1 MKKLFYTLFLPFLL
15 CSCSSLFDAGHAQ
28 VELNVNSI
36 ARELETKTE
45 FSDYII
51 QCNLFSESEEWRKN
65 EREIEFYKS
74 VTITK
79 DDIDSQKAR
88 SFKFA
93 GIPMGISLQA
103 RVFISGQVDSERT
116 IILYSG
122 ESQPVT
128 VDSPKIKLNVELTR
142 CDGEVTGAVNE
153 IPDITIVCNDL
164 VQVEEQT
171 ADIVSYL
178 ESTVSDANH
187 TLKFNAE
194 AVNTE
199 QSVSDSAVY
208 EWILNGNILVDE
220 HSRSFTLDCRT
231 NEYVNYSEEGGLN
244 TLIVVVTDGTQSKS
258 AQIQFVL
265 NYVEGQ

>member
-51 QCNLFSESEEWRKN
+51 QCSLFSESKEFHENLSEK
-65 EREIEFYKS
+65 FYK
-74 VTITK
+74 TIAISK
-79 DDIDSQKAR
+79 DDINAQKST

-93 GIPMGISLQA
+93 GIPMGINLRA
-103 RVFISGQVDSERT
+103 NVFISGQVDSERI

-122 ESQPVT
+122 ESQTVT
-128 VDSPKIKLNVELTR
+128 VDSTKIKLNVELTR
-142 CDGEVTGAVNE
+142 CDGEVTGTVNE
-153 IPDITIVCNDL
+153 IPDLTIVCEKL
-164 VQVEEQT
+164 EQT
-171 ADIVSYL
+171 EDQNADIVAYP
-178 ESTVSDANH
+178 EFEVSKDND
-187 TLKFNAE
+187 TLTF
-194 AVNTE
+194 TTDPF
-199 QSVSDSAVY
+199 VSDSAVY

-220 HSRSFTLDCRT
+220 HSRSFILDCLT
-231 NEYVNYSEEGGLN
+231 NEYVNYSEEGELNPN
-244 TLIVVVTDGTQSKS
+244 TLVVVVTDGTQSKS

-265 NYVEGQ
+265 KYVEGQ

>member
-36 ARELETKTE
+36 ARELETQTG
-45 FSDYII
+45 FTGYII
-51 QCNLFSESEEWRKN
+51 ECNLFSESEEFHKN
-65 EREIEFYKS
+65 FSEKFYKS
-74 VTITK
+74 VTISK

-103 RVFISGQVDSERT
+103 NVFISGQVDSERT
-116 IILYSG
+116 ILLYSG
-122 ESQPVT
+122 ESQAVT
-128 VDSPKIKLNVELTR
+128 VDSTKIRLNVELTR
-142 CDGEVTGAVNE
+142 WDGVVTGSVNE
-153 IPDITIVCNDL
+153 IPDLTIVCEDL
-164 VQVEEQT
+164 EQTEDQT
-171 ADIVSYL
+171 ADIVPYP
-178 ESTVSDANH
+178 EFEVSKDNH
-187 TLKFNAE
+187 TLTF
-194 AVNTE
+194 TTDPF
-199 QSVSDSAVY
+199 VSDSAVY
-208 EWILNGNILVDE
+208 EWILNDNILVDE
-220 HSRSFTLDCRT
+220 HSRSFSLDCLT
-231 NEYVNYSEEGGLN
+231 NEYVNCSEYGELN

>member
-15 CSCSSLFDAGHAQ
+15 CSCSSLFEPDHAQ

-36 ARELETKTE
+36 ARELETKTG
-45 FSDYII
+45 FSGYII
-51 QCNLFSESEEWRKN
+51 QCSLFSENEEFHKNSSEK
-65 EREIEFYKS
+65 FYKS
-74 VTITK
+74 VKISEA
-79 DDIDSQKAR
+79 DIKSQKNT

-103 RVFISGQVDSERT
+103 RVYISGLVDSER
-116 IILYSG
+116 IITLYSG

-128 VDSPKIKLNVELTR
+128 VDSTKIRLNVELTR

-153 IPDITIVCNDL
+153 IPDLTIVCEKL
-164 VQVEEQT
+164 EQT
-171 ADIVSYL
+171 EDQNADIVPYPEFAVSKNAYTL
-178 ESTVSDANH
+178 E
-187 TLKFNAE
+187 FNVAS
-194 AVNTE
+194 NTD

-208 EWILNGNILVDE
+208 EWILNGNILDAK
-220 HSRSFTLDCRT
+220 SDSFTLDCLK
-231 NEYVNYSEEGGLN
+231 NEYVNCSEEGGLN

>member
-15 CSCSSLFDAGHAQ
+15 CSCSSLFEPDHAQ

-36 ARELETKTE
+36 ARQTG
-45 FSDYII
+45 FDSYII
-51 QCNLFSESEEWRKN
+51 ECNLFSESEEFHKDLS
-65 EREIEFYKS
+65 EKFYKS
-74 VTITK
+74 VTISK
-79 DDIDSQKAR
+79 DDIKSQKST

-93 GIPMGISLQA
+93 GIPMGISLRA
-103 RVFISGQVDSERT
+103 NVFISGQVDSERT

-122 ESQPVT
+122 ESQAVT
-128 VDSPKIKLNVELTR
+128 VDSTKIRLNVELTR
-142 CDGEVTGAVNE
+142 CDGEATAQVSE
-153 IPDITIVCNDL
+153 IPDITIVCNRFE
-164 VQVEEQT
+164 QTEGQT
-171 ADIVSYL
+171 ADIVSY
-178 ESTVSDANH
+178 EFAVSKDND
-187 TLKFNAE
+187 TLTF
-194 AVNTE
+194 TTDPF
-199 QSVSDSAVY
+199 VSDSAVY

-220 HSRSFTLDCRT
+220 HSRSFNLDCLK

>member
-36 ARELETKTE
+36 ARQTG
-45 FSDYII
+45 FDSYII
-51 QCNLFSESEEWRKN
+51 ECSLFSENEEFHKNSSEK
-65 EREIEFYKS
+65 FYKS
-74 VTITK
+74 VSISK
-79 DDIDSQKAR
+79 DDIDSQKNT

-103 RVFISGQVDSERT
+103 MVFISGQVDSERT
-116 IILYSG
+116 IFLYSG

-128 VDSPKIKLNVELTR
+128 VDSTKIRLNVELTP
-142 CDGEVTGAVNE
+142 CYGEAAGAVNE
-153 IPDITIVCNDL
+153 IPDLTIDCEKL
-164 VQVEEQT
+164 EQT
-171 ADIVSYL
+171 EDQNADIVPYP
-178 ESTVSDANH
+178 EFTVSKDNH
-187 TLKFNAE
+187 TLEFNA
-194 AVNTE
+194 VFNTD

-208 EWILNGNILVDE
+208 EWILNGNILDE
-220 HSRSFTLDCRT
+220 KSDSFTLDCLT
-231 NEYVNYSEEGGLN
+231 NEYVNCSKEGELNLN
-244 TLIVVVTDGTQSKS
+244 TLVVVVTDGTQSKS

>member
-36 ARELETKTE
+36 ARQTG
-45 FSDYII
+45 FDSYII
-51 QCNLFSESEEWRKN
+51 ECNLFSESEEFHK
-65 EREIEFYKS
+65 ELSGKEFYKS
-74 VTITK
+74 VTISK
-79 DDIDSQKAR
+79 DDIDSRKNT

-93 GIPMGISLQA
+93 GIPMGISLKA
-103 RVFISGQVDSERT
+103 MVFISGQVDSERT
-116 IILYSG
+116 ITLYSG
-122 ESQPVT
+122 ESQTVT
-128 VDSPKIKLNVELTR
+128 VDSSKIRLNVELTR

-153 IPDITIVCNDL
+153 IPDLTIGYKGLEQITI
-164 VQVEEQT
+164 EEP
-171 ADIVSYL
+171 AEALLYPVFAVSESAHSL
-178 ESTVSDANH
+178 E
-187 TLKFNAE
+187 FNA
-194 AVNTE
+194 ASNTD

-220 HSRSFTLDCRT
+220 KLGSFTLDCLT
-231 NEYVNYSEEGGLN
+231 NEYVNYSEEGELN
-244 TLIVVVTDGTQSKS
+244 TLIVVVTDGAQSKS

>member
-15 CSCSSLFDAGHAQ
+15 CSCSSLFEPDHAQ

-45 FSDYII
+45 FSGYII
-51 QCNLFSESEEWRKN
+51 QCSLFSESEEFHKDLS
-65 EREIEFYKS
+65 EKFYKS
-74 VTITK
+74 VTISK
-79 DDIDSQKAR
+79 DDIDSQKNT

-103 RVFISGQVDSERT
+103 NVFISGQVDSERI

-122 ESQPVT
+122 ESQTVT
-128 VDSPKIKLNVELTR
+128 VDSTKIRLNVELTR
-142 CDGEVTGAVNE
+142 CDGEVTGTVNE
-153 IPDITIVCNDL
+153 IPELTIGYKGLEQITI
-164 VQVEEQT
+164 EEP
-171 ADIVSYL
+171 
-178 ESTVSDANH
+178 
-187 TLKFNAE
+187 AE
-194 AVNTE
+194 ASYPVFAVSESAHSLEFNVASKTD

-208 EWILNGNILVDE
+208 EWILNGNILDE
-220 HSRSFTLDCRT
+220 KLGSFTLDCLT
-231 NEYVNYSEEGGLN
+231 NEYVNCSKDGELN